1 MSVLRSNKFALSA
14 IAVVGFAS
22 HYYTMKDLDERTAQQ
37 LTTLKIEQQNGG
49 KETKGTESTKI
60 ALQKML
66 TDLPNKSTR
75 QKLEDAVDAAHR
87 THGIGFRNS
96 PLDPIDVGMPTSYK
110 SFEISSEET
119 FKPDSD

>member
-1 MSVLRSNKFALSA
+1 MMR
-14 IAVVGFAS
+14 G
-22 HYYTMKDLDERTAQQ
+22 LDERTAQQ
-37 LTTLKIEQQNGG
+37 LTALKFEQQNGN
-49 KETKGTESTKI
+49 KEMKGTESTKI

-110 SFEISSEET
+110 SFETISPDT